1 MWAKSKLSLW
11 LLSRAFKVTVG
22 GGLDRVIDTQKSWHP
37 SSPTE
42 PHGGGIVVYRLLFS
56 TMNRAHN
63 LTEDVPI
70 FADREAYP
78 VERSRTSPRVL
89 AQPDSLSYIP
99 ILQRRALAG
108 EMVCLED
115 ELIGLCCAESL
126 VLTTSMWVPS
136 MCTHME
142 ASDPFVSRC
151 LQSISQGR
159 PEGRRSG

>member
-11 LLSRAFKVTVG
+11 LLSRTFKVTVG

-63 LTEDVPI
+63 LTEDAPI

-89 AQPDSLSYIP
+89 AQPDPSSYDP

-115 ELIGLCCAESL
+115 ELIGLGCAESPMS
-126 VLTTSMWVPS
+126 TTAGPS

-159 PEGRRSG
+159 SEGRRSG